1 MPNMPFSTLKLCPQI
16 LQALSEVGHT
26 TPTPIQEKVIP
37 LVLARKN
44 ILRVHRSV

>member
-1 MPNMPFSTLKLCPQI
+1 MPFSTLKLCPQI
-16 LQALSEVGHT
+16 LEALVEENFT
-26 TPTPIQEKVIP
+26 TPTSIQEKVIP